1 MCNRLDI
8 LSCKLATPQLRERKA
23 TVLASLRKQVLE
35 KCELSDGFMYKFP
48 GTDEVIDE
56 LTTFIKTER
65 LCCDFFTFTLTT
77 DGKSQTTT
85 LTITGSQG
93 AKEFIQTELEL

>member
-1 MCNRLDI
+1 MRNQPDT

-23 TVLASLRKQVLE
+23 TILASLRKLVLE
-35 KCELSDGFMYKFP
+35 KRELPDGFMYKFP

-65 LCCDFFTFTLTT
+65 LCCDFFTLTT

-85 LTITGSQG
+85 LTLTGPQG